1 MSYCRW
7 STDDFQCDIYC
18 YESCSGGWDI
28 HVAGRRHV
36 LKDGDLPPRVPFSL
50 ENKDAWI
57 DRWMKVMEW
66 VRTAELRP
74 IGLAHDGKSYNE
86 PSALAAGNRLIALKA
101 AGYNVPQ
108 DAIDALLEEAQEEV
122 VA

>member
-28 HVAGRRHV
+28 HVATRRYV
-36 LKDGDLPPRVPFSL
+36 LKDGDLPSYVPFSP
-50 ENKDAWI
+50 ETKDAWI
-57 DRWMKVMEW
+57 ERWMKVMEW
-66 VRTAELRP
+66 VKTAELRE
-74 IGLAHDGKSYNE
+74 IGLPYDGKSYNE
-86 PSALAAGNRLIALKA
+86 PTAADAAKRLIALRDE
-101 AGYNVPQ
+101 GYNVPK
-108 DAIDALLEEAQEEV
+108 DAIDALLEEAEEEA